1 MISSAPSA
9 LRRTLPCS
17 SRPAPVAADRP
28 SGANFIPSAAHPAGH
43 RLFLVCGLAVVIALG
58 AGLLAEVLT
67 ALIGFFTNLFFYGRL
82 SLAFIS
88 PAGNQL
94 GPWVILVPVL
104 GGLIVGVMARWGSPA
119 IRGHGIPEVMERVLI
134 GESRIP
140 PRVTILKPVGT
151 AISIGSG
158 GPFGAEGPIIATGGA
173 LGSLVG
179 QALRVTADERKVL
192 LAAGAAA
199 GMAAIFG
206 APISATILAVELLLF
221 EYRARS
227 LAPVALACATAG
239 AVRIAF
245 HGPAAVFPMEVIA
258 TPTGMALAVYTAI
271 GVFVGALGVPIT
283 KTLYKLEDAFEHLP
297 IHWMWWPALGG
308 VVVGVMGYLSPHSL
322 GVGYDNITHLLDGSL
337 AGQALL
343 VLVLCK
349 LISWSIAL
357 GSGTAG
363 GTLAPLFTIGGGA
376 GVLFGA
382 LVAAVLP
389 SLGIDP
395 RVAGLVGMAAAFTGA
410 SRALLASVVF
420 AFEATRQPAGLLPL
434 LAGCAGAYLISLRTM
449 K

>member
-1 MISSAPSA
+1 M
-9 LRRTLPCS
+9 
-17 SRPAPVAADRP
+17 AADRP

-179 QALRVTADERKVL
+179 QALRVRTACSVGGRS
-192 LAAGAAA
+192 ATSTRAAA
-199 GMAAIFG
+199 AR
-206 APISATILAVELLLF
+206 PRRRSRWRSPSA
-221 EYRARS
+221 
-227 LAPVALACATAG
+227 
-239 AVRIAF
+239 
-245 HGPAAVFPMEVIA
+245 
-258 TPTGMALAVYTAI
+258 
-271 GVFVGALGVPIT
+271 
-283 KTLYKLEDAFEHLP
+283 
-297 IHWMWWPALGG
+297 
-308 VVVGVMGYLSPHSL
+308 
-322 GVGYDNITHLLDGSL
+322 
-337 AGQALL
+337 
-343 VLVLCK
+343 
-349 LISWSIAL
+349 
-357 GSGTAG
+357 
-363 GTLAPLFTIGGGA
+363 
-376 GVLFGA
+376 
-382 LVAAVLP
+382 
-389 SLGIDP
+389 
-395 RVAGLVGMAAAFTGA
+395 
-410 SRALLASVVF
+410 
-420 AFEATRQPAGLLPL
+420 
-434 LAGCAGAYLISLRTM
+434 
-449 K
+449 